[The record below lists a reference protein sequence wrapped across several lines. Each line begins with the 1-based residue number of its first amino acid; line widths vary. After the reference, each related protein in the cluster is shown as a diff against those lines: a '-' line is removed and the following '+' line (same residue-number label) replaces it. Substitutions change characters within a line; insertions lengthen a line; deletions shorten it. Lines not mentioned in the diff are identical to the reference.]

1 MQSNA
6 YTLIFTS
13 FTTIILGFL
22 LSFVSTSLK
31 ETQEINE
38 EIDIMKNILYSL
50 EFSEE
55 DGSWTGEE
63 VKKLFDSSVI
73 QKVVS
78 VDGEVIENLTP
89 SEIPTD
95 KMETQFPLYIKIVNN
110 SIDGYAIPISGKG
123 LWSTLY
129 GYFALEN
136 DGSTV
141 KGIRFYKHGETPGLG
156 GEVIKDWF
164 TNNFVGKRITDING
178 RLVSIQSIKGQVD
191 TSSPN
196 AYHQVDGI
204 SGATMT
210 TKGLNEFLMNDL
222 KKYDSFFHKI
232 RLESKG

>member
-13 FTTIILGFL
+13 ITTIILGFL
-22 LSFVSTSLK
+22 LSYVSTSLK

-50 EFSEE
+50 EFSEK
-55 DGSWTGEE
+55 DGLWTGEE

-78 VDGEVIENLTP
+78 ADGEVIENLTP
-89 SEIPTD
+89 SEIPND
-95 KMETQFPLYIKIVNN
+95 KIETQFPLYIKIVNN

-156 GEVIKDWF
+156 GEVEKDWF
-164 TNNFVGKRITDING
+164 TNNFIGKKITDING
-178 RLVSIQSIKGQVD
+178 QLVSIQSVKGQVD
-191 TSSPN
+191 GSSPN

-222 KKYDSFFHKI
+222 KKYDSFFQKV
-232 RLESKG
+232 RSESKS

>member
-1 MQSNA
+1 MQSNV

-13 FTTIILGFL
+13 ITTIILGFL

-50 EFSEE
+50 EFNEE
-55 DGSWTGEE
+55 DRSWTGEE

-73 QKVVS
+73 QKVVNI
-78 VDGEVIENLTP
+78 DGEVIENLTP

-156 GEVIKDWF
+156 GEVEKDWF
-164 TNNFVGKRITDING
+164 TNNFVGKRITDMNG

-196 AYHQVDGI
+196 AFHQVDGI

-222 KKYDSFFHKI
+222 KKYDSFFQKV
-232 RLESKG
+232 RSESKG

>member
-13 FTTIILGFL
+13 ITTIILGFL

-50 EFSEE
+50 EFNEE
-55 DGSWTGEE
+55 DRSWTGEE

-73 QKVVS
+73 QKVVNI
-78 VDGEVIENLTP
+78 DGEVIENLTP

-136 DGSTV
+136 DGLTV

-156 GEVIKDWF
+156 GEVEKDWF
-164 TNNFVGKRITDING
+164 TNNFVGKKITDMNG

-196 AYHQVDGI
+196 AFHQVDGI

-210 TKGLNEFLMNDL
+210 TKGLNKFLMNDL
-222 KKYDSFFHKI
+222 KKYDSFFQKV
-232 RLESKG
+232 RSESKG

>member
-1 MQSNA
+1 MQSNV

-13 FTTIILGFL
+13 ITTIILGFL

-50 EFSEE
+50 EFNEE
-55 DGSWTGEE
+55 DRSWTGEE

-73 QKVVS
+73 QKVVNI
-78 VDGEVIENLTP
+78 DGEVIENLTP
-89 SEIPTD
+89 SEIPTG

-156 GEVIKDWF
+156 GEVEKDWF
-164 TNNFVGKRITDING
+164 TNNFVGKRITDMNG

-196 AYHQVDGI
+196 AFHQVDGI

-222 KKYDSFFHKI
+222 KKYDSFFQKV
-232 RLESKG
+232 RSESKG

>member
-13 FTTIILGFL
+13 ITTIILGFL

-156 GEVIKDWF
+156 GEVEKDWF
-164 TNNFVGKRITDING
+164 TNNFVGKRITDMNG

>member
-13 FTTIILGFL
+13 ITTIILGFL

-31 ETQEINE
+31 DTQQINE
-38 EIDIMKNILYSL
+38 DIDIMKNILYSL
-50 EFSEE
+50 EFSEKDE
-55 DGSWTGEE
+55 PWTGEE
-63 VKKLFDSSVI
+63 VKRLFDSSII

-78 VDGEVIENLTP
+78 IDGGVIDNLLP
-89 SEIPTD
+89 SEIPSD
-95 KMETQFPLYIKIVNN
+95 KMETQFPLYIKVVNN

-141 KGIRFYKHGETPGLG
+141 KGIRFYKHKETPGLG
-156 GEVIKDWF
+156 GEVDKDWF
-164 TNNFVGKRITDING
+164 TNNYVGKKIIDKNG
-178 RLVSIQSIKGQVD
+178 GLVSIQSIKGQVD
-191 TSSPN
+191 SLSPD

-222 KKYDSFFHKI
+222 KKYNSFFQKV
-232 RLESKG
+232 RMESKG

>member
-13 FTTIILGFL
+13 ITTIILGFL

-31 ETQEINE
+31 DTQQINE
-38 EIDIMKNILYSL
+38 DIDIMKNILYSL
-50 EFSEE
+50 EFSEKDE
-55 DGSWTGEE
+55 PWTGEE
-63 VKKLFDSSVI
+63 VKKLFDSSII

-78 VDGEVIENLTP
+78 VDGEVIDDLLP
-89 SEIPTD
+89 SEIPSD
-95 KMETQFPLYIKIVNN
+95 KMETQFPLYIKVVNN

-129 GYFALEN
+129 GYLALEN
-136 DGSTV
+136 DVSTV
-141 KGIRFYKHGETPGLG
+141 KGIRFYKHKETPGLG
-156 GEVIKDWF
+156 GEVDKDWF
-164 TNNFVGKRITDING
+164 TNNYVGKKIIDKNG
-178 RLVSIQSIKGQVD
+178 GLVSIQSIKGQVD
-191 TSSPN
+191 SLSPD

-222 KKYDSFFHKI
+222 IKYDSFFQKV
-232 RLESKG
+232 RAELKG

>member
-13 FTTIILGFL
+13 ITTIILGFL

-31 ETQEINE
+31 DTHQINE
-38 EIDIMKNILYSL
+38 DIDIMKNILYSL
-50 EFSEE
+50 EFSEK
-55 DGSWTGEE
+55 DGSWTEEE
-63 VKKLFDSSVI
+63 VKNIFDSSVI

-156 GEVIKDWF
+156 GEVEKDWF
-164 TNNFVGKRITDING
+164 TNNFVGKRITDMNG
-178 RLVSIQSIKGQVD
+178 RLVGIQSVKGQVD

-222 KKYDSFFHKI
+222 KKYDSFFQKV
-232 RLESKG
+232 RTESKG

>member
-13 FTTIILGFL
+13 ITTIILGFL

-31 ETQEINE
+31 DTQQINE
-38 EIDIMKNILYSL
+38 DIDIMKNILYSL
-50 EFSEE
+50 EFSEKDE
-55 DGSWTGEE
+55 PWTGEE
-63 VKKLFDSSVI
+63 VKRLFDSSII

-78 VDGEVIENLTP
+78 VDGGVIDDLLP
-89 SEIPTD
+89 SEIPSD
-95 KMETQFPLYIKIVNN
+95 KMETQFPLYIKVVNN

-129 GYFALEN
+129 GYLALEN
-136 DGSTV
+136 DVSTV
-141 KGIRFYKHGETPGLG
+141 KGIRFYKHKETPGLG
-156 GEVIKDWF
+156 GEVDKDWF
-164 TNNFVGKRITDING
+164 TNNYVGKKIIDKNG
-178 RLVSIQSIKGQVD
+178 GLVSIQSIKGQVD
-191 TSSPN
+191 SLSPD

-222 KKYDSFFHKI
+222 IKYDSFFQKV
-232 RLESKG
+232 RAELKG

>member
-13 FTTIILGFL
+13 ITTIILGFL

-31 ETQEINE
+31 DTHQINE
-38 EIDIMKNILYSL
+38 DIDIMKNILYSL
-50 EFSEE
+50 EFSEKDE
-55 DGSWTGEE
+55 PWTGEE
-63 VKKLFDSSVI
+63 VKRLFDSSII

-78 VDGEVIENLTP
+78 IDGGVIDNLLP
-89 SEIPTD
+89 SEIPSD
-95 KMETQFPLYIKIVNN
+95 KMETQFPLYIKVVHN

-129 GYFALEN
+129 GYLALEN
-136 DGSTV
+136 DVSTV
-141 KGIRFYKHGETPGLG
+141 KGIRFYKHKETPGLG
-156 GEVIKDWF
+156 GEVDKDWF
-164 TNNFVGKRITDING
+164 TNNYVGKKIIDKNG
-178 RLVSIQSIKGQVD
+178 GLVSIQSIKGQVD
-191 TSSPN
+191 SLSPD

-222 KKYDSFFHKI
+222 IKYDSFFQKV
-232 RLESKG
+232 RAELKG

>member
-1 MQSNA
+1 MRSNT

-13 FTTIILGFL
+13 ITTIVLGFL
-22 LSFVSTSLK
+22 LSFVSESLK
-31 ETQEINE
+31 EDQRINV

-50 EFSEE
+50 DFSEK
-55 DGSWTGEE
+55 DDPWTVEE
-63 VKKLFDSSVI
+63 VKKIFDSSVI

-78 VDGEVIENLTP
+78 VDGEVIDNLVP
-89 SEIPTD
+89 SEIPPD

-141 KGIRFYKHGETPGLG
+141 KGIRFYKHKETPGLG
-156 GEVIKDWF
+156 GEVDKDWF
-164 TNNFVGKRITDING
+164 TNNFIGKKIIDKNG

-191 TSSPN
+191 DSAPD

-204 SGATMT
+204 SGATVT

-222 KKYDSFFHKI
+222 KKYDSYFQKI
-232 RLESKG
+232 RMESKG

>member
-13 FTTIILGFL
+13 ITTIILGFL

-50 EFSEE
+50 EFNEE
-55 DGSWTGEE
+55 DRSWTGEE

-73 QKVVS
+73 QKVVNI
-78 VDGEVIENLTP
+78 DGEVIENLTP
-89 SEIPTD
+89 SEIPTG

-156 GEVIKDWF
+156 GEVEKDWF
-164 TNNFVGKRITDING
+164 TNNFVGKRITDMNG

-196 AYHQVDGI
+196 AFHQVDGI

-222 KKYDSFFHKI
+222 KKYDSFFQKV
-232 RLESKG
+232 RSESKG

>member
-95 KMETQFPLYIKIVNN
+95 KMETQFPLYIKIINN

-156 GEVIKDWF
+156 GEVEKDWF
-164 TNNFVGKRITDING
+164 TNNFVGKKITDMNG

>member
-13 FTTIILGFL
+13 ITTIILGFL

>member
-13 FTTIILGFL
+13 ITTIILGFL

-50 EFSEE
+50 EFSEK
-55 DGSWTGEE
+55 DGSWTEEE
-63 VKKLFDSSVI
+63 VKKIFDSSVI

-95 KMETQFPLYIKIVNN
+95 KIETQLPLYIKIVNN

-156 GEVIKDWF
+156 GEVEKDWF
-164 TNNFVGKRITDING
+164 TNNFVGKRITNVN
-178 RLVSIQSIKGQVD
+178 L
-191 TSSPN
+191 
-196 AYHQVDGI
+196 
-204 SGATMT
+204 
-210 TKGLNEFLMNDL
+210 
-222 KKYDSFFHKI
+222 
-232 RLESKG
+232 

>member
-1 MQSNA
+1 
-6 YTLIFTS
+6 
-13 FTTIILGFL
+13 
-22 LSFVSTSLK
+22 
-31 ETQEINE
+31 
-38 EIDIMKNILYSL
+38 
-50 EFSEE
+50 
-55 DGSWTGEE
+55 
-63 VKKLFDSSVI
+63 
-73 QKVVS
+73 
-78 VDGEVIENLTP
+78 
-89 SEIPTD
+89 
-95 KMETQFPLYIKIVNN
+95 METQFPLYIKIINN

-123 LWSTLY
+123 LWSTLH

-156 GEVIKDWF
+156 GEVEKDWF
-164 TNNFVGKRITDING
+164 TNNFVGKRITDMNG

>member
-38 EIDIMKNILYSL
+38 EIDIMKKILYSV
-50 EFSEE
+50 EFNEE
-55 DGSWTGEE
+55 DRSWTGEE

-95 KMETQFPLYIKIVNN
+95 KMETQFPLYIKIINN

-123 LWSTLY
+123 LWSTLH

-156 GEVIKDWF
+156 GEVEKDWF
-164 TNNFVGKRITDING
+164 TNNFVGKRITDMNG

-222 KKYDSFFHKI
+222 KKYDSFFQKV
-232 RLESKG
+232 RSESKG